1 MKKNEKN
8 LLLLILLIVVAVL
21 IWYMVMNVYKPVEEL
36 PPVDIETPV
45 VDQPIKV
52 NNTLETTVSV
62 VAPDENGGPTTE

>member
-8 LLLLILLIVVAVL
+8 LILLVLLIVVAIL
-21 IWYMVMNVYKPVEEL
+21 IWYMVMDAYKSVDKL

-45 VDQPIKV
+45 VEQPIKV
-52 NNTLETTVSV
+52 NNVLETTVSV